1 MNQRMA
7 DNENIIE
14 QWELGAEGQTPVPVA
29 DKSVLDKAIDAN
41 IEARMADDNALRSI
55 TSKVIQAEEQ
65 GLPGS
70 EAYNLAATEGRGI
83 EGTDA
88 AQEYIKDFGKVLTQ
102 IGVME
107 TLGGINRVLPTTGLG
122 TADPDYYGI
131 IDAPASVFGHAIKS
145 KLGIDTKQE
154 ERSGI
159 TIPWGQFN
167 ANPRFKEH
175 MIELEMQAH
184 YNAAKDI
191 SPGLGAA
198 LKHGQQSQDYS
209 DFNEMFDGLIKET
222 AIQSSTGVDDQGL
235 GQKLQN
241 FIDGTWRMG
250 KFDESGENVIINKL
264 PQIDEGLFGFDM
276 VLDPYFSKKGDLV
289 LPGEGVFG
297 MRDGE
302 LVQLGSSMSRPL
314 DEMFMEG
321 TTPGLD
327 EYLAENVTDKLAFQ
341 GPEML
346 QPKDTGMGYSHGM
359 MAALAR
365 GIGWPLLRGGYKAGK
380 AGYNLAKGSPAK
392 SVQKIEPYIYEGILQ
407 NIK

>member
-1 MNQRMA
+1 MTSRTNQRMA
-7 DNENIIE
+7 NEENTIDNLYQNYVDALDSGDDSRRFLI
-14 QWELGAEGQTPVPVA
+14 QQELEAA
-29 DKSVLDKAIDAN
+29 DTRGDEFLGIGGLDP
-41 IEARMADDNALRSI
+41 EATQKYKN
-55 TSKVIQAEEQ
+55 
-65 GLPGS
+65 
-70 EAYNLAATEGRGI
+70 
-83 EGTDA
+83 

-250 KFDESGENVIINKL
+250 KFDESGENVIISQL
-264 PQIDEGLFGFDM
+264 PQIDEGLFGLDM
-276 VLDPYFSKKGDLV
+276 VLDPHFSKKGDLV

-302 LVQLGSSMSRPL
+302 LTQLASSMSRPL
-314 DEMFMEG
+314 DEMLM
-321 TTPGLD
+321 
-327 EYLAENVTDKLAFQ
+327 AEPKGSPIAEWASENITDKIAFQ

-365 GIGWPLLRGGYKAGK
+365 GIGWPLLKGGYKAGK

-392 SVQKIEPYIYEGILQ
+392 NVQKIEPSIYGGILQ

>member
-1 MNQRMA
+1 MNQRTM
-7 DNENIIE
+7 DDENIIE
-14 QWELGAEGQTPVPVA
+14 N
-29 DKSVLDKAIDAN
+29 LDQAYLDAL
-41 IEARMADDNALRSI
+41 DSGDNAQRSVI
-55 TSKVIQAEEQ
+55 AKLIQAEEQ
-65 GLPGS
+65 ALPGS

-83 EGTDA
+83 EGSEA
-88 AQEYIKDFGKVLTQ
+88 AQSYIKDFGKVLTQ

-154 ERSGI
+154 ERGGI
-159 TIPWGQFN
+159 TIPWEQFN

-175 MIELEMQAH
+175 MQELEMQAH

-302 LVQLGSSMSRPL
+302 LVQLASSISRPL
-314 DEMFMEG
+314 DEMLMEDS
-321 TTPGLD
+321 PGG
-327 EYLAENVTDKLAFQ
+327 EWVSENITDKLAFQ

-365 GIGWPLLRGGYKAGK
+365 GVGWPLLRGGYKAGK

>member
-1 MNQRMA
+1 MNQRTMA
-7 DNENIIE
+7 DENIIE
-14 QWELGAEGQTPVPVA
+14 N
-29 DKSVLDKAIDAN
+29 LDQAYLDAL
-41 IEARMADDNALRSI
+41 DSGDNAQRSVI
-55 TSKVIQAEEQ
+55 AKLIQAEEQ
-65 GLPGS
+65 ALPGS

-83 EGTDA
+83 EGSEA
-88 AQEYIKDFGKVLTQ
+88 AQSYIKDFGKVLTQ

-175 MIELEMQAH
+175 MQELEMQAH

-314 DEMFMEG
+314 DEMFMEDS
-321 TTPGLD
+321 PG
-327 EYLAENVTDKLAFQ
+327 AEWVSENITDKLAFQ

-365 GIGWPLLRGGYKAGK
+365 GVGWPLLRGGYKAGK